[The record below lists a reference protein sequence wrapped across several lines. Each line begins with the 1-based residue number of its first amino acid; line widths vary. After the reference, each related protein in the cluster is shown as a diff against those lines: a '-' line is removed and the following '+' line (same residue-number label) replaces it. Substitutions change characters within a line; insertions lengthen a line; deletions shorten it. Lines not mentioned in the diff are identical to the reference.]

1 MAAEVE
7 IMVAGKYGGS
17 GVGEILVEAMV
28 MAAVVD
34 LVVIKKNHEK
44 NSTLKDETLGTSN
57 SINRCNQ
64 KLNKY

>member
-1 MAAEVE
+1 M
-7 IMVAGKYGGS
+7 
-17 GVGEILVEAMV
+17 GEILVEAMV

-34 LVVIKKNHEK
+34 LVVIKKNREK